1 MNNEETGWTLLAGEL
16 LRSIS
21 ALGTEV
27 FVPQFPP
34 PHPWEGEAQR

>member
-16 LRSIS
+16 LRTIT

-27 FVPQFPP
+27 IVPHL
-34 PHPWEGEAQR
+34 PHPQEGEPR